1 MLKVNVSR
9 ENCDYEAEGSAVTIM
24 TDLAA
29 LTISVVDEVC
39 EKAGLNKETALNA
52 FFRTVREGCAREWE
66 GKEWTENKL

>member
-9 ENCDYEAEGSAVTIM
+9 ENYDYEAEGSAATIM

-39 EKAGLNKETALNA
+39 EKTDLDKETALNA

-66 GKEWTENKL
+66 GKE